1 MKEWFNSLD
10 ARERKILIGG
20 GIVVFLMCIYFLGWE
35 PFVTKMERLKKSNT
49 ENQQTLVWMQEKLEE
64 VKQLQRTSAG
74 AVVDLKGQ
82 SLLGV
87 LDKTAKSNNLGSSIK
102 RVQPE
107 GNDKALVRLEKAQFN
122 LVIRWLEQ
130 LQLRQGILVDSSVFE
145 KESESGLVNARI
157 IFQTAS

>member
-20 GIVVFLMCIYFLGWE
+20 GIAFVLICIYFLGWE
-35 PFVTKMERLKKSNT
+35 PFVKNIERLEKTNA
-49 ENQQTLVWMQEKLEE
+49 ENQQTLAWMKEKADE
-64 VKQLQRTSAG
+64 VKLLQRNNAG
-74 AVVDLKGQ
+74 GKVDLQGQ

-87 LDKTAKSNNLGSSIK
+87 IDKTAKSNNLGSAIK

-107 GNDKALVRLEKAQFN
+107 GNDKALVRLEKAEFN
-122 LVIRWLEQ
+122 HVIRWLEQ
-130 LQLRQGILVDSSVFE
+130 LKLRQGIAVDSSVIE
-145 KESESGLVNARI
+145 KQSEPGLVNARI